1 MKKRIWYLIII
12 TVILGGLV
20 MKNLFATTE
29 ASSRKQEQDRIV
41 NYIKQHV
48 ELTNGNQIKKI
59 EFIDF
64 QKNEMTGFWRVSS
77 KINDKN
83 IISFEES
90 KISGEIELSNYSP
103 KYFRI
108 LNETSKKNSNDI
120 SIIYYEDKLWFLKRI
135 IINSLEKYIV

>member
-1 MKKRIWYLIII
+1 MNDIEKTEVYLLMKKRIWYLIIII

-48 ELTNGNQIKKI
+48 ELTNGDQIKKV

-64 QKNEMTGFWRVSS
+64 QKNEMTGTWGIST
-77 KINDKN
+77 KINEQFS
-83 IISFEES
+83 ISFSEDRIGGKLRALGYQPNEIGFS
-90 KISGEIELSNYSP
+90 KDI
-103 KYFRI
+103 
-108 LNETSKKNSNDI
+108 NSNNQNVNDI
-120 SIIYYEDKLWFLKRI
+120 EVIYMKE
-135 IINSLEKYIV
+135 E

>member
-1 MKKRIWYLIII
+1 
-12 TVILGGLV
+12 

-83 IISFEES
+83 IIS
-90 KISGEIELSNYSP
+90 
-103 KYFRI
+103 
-108 LNETSKKNSNDI
+108 
-120 SIIYYEDKLWFLKRI
+120 
-135 IINSLEKYIV
+135 